1 MDENIGDYK
10 YSNVEV
16 TNKTKIGNLNFNTFG
31 NIVYINN
38 VLNTDFRHNLTLE
51 QTNTTYVLQNIS
63 TFEYKKTI
71 TEIKKEK
78 KDIFVSHN
86 HNLKKGD
93 IIKLYNIRRLKP
105 SSPIVEYIN
114 LLNDTLQNTDITY
127 KVLTTTRDT
136 FTLTT
141 FGNSTNLLNNILNI
155 VKTSYKHIDDGYFE
169 LITNK
174 PLIQNDILNVNI
186 SNTTNTIGSY
196 YNLIINDNISKVVI
210 NTSNQDTIVG
220 YINIGNNDM
229 ISNDLIEQCEN
240 KTILTIS
247 NIDLRYSSFE
257 IINIKENIWYI
268 LGKIYTNKVIY
279 KVTYDS
285 LVEDYK
291 IDNNRIVLLPFY
303 KKFVY
308 EFDISDPSLKN
319 YLFVIV
325 DDNNNNYYKNIIQMG
340 EIGHPNSFIRI
351 YIDNDESVDKEYS
364 IKYKKNLENN
374 YFDFT
379 PLYIIKNTPI
389 HFS

>member
-1 MDENIGDYK
+1 MDEGIGDYK

-16 TNKTKIGNLNFNTFG
+16 TNKTKISNLNFNIFE
-31 NIVYINN
+31 NIVYVNN
-38 VLNTDFRHNLTLE
+38 VLSTDFRHNLTLDK
-51 QTNTTYVLQNIS
+51 TNTTYVLQNIS
-63 TFEYKKTI
+63 TLEYKKTI
-71 TEIKKEK
+71 SEIKKDK

-86 HNLKKGD
+86 HNLKNGD

-127 KVLTTTRDT
+127 KILTTTRDT
-136 FTLTT
+136 FTLIT

-155 VKTSYKHIDDGYFE
+155 VKTSYKHIDNGYFE
-169 LITNK
+169 LITTK

-186 SNTTNTIGSY
+186 SNTTDNIGSY
-196 YNLIINDNISKVVI
+196 YNLIINDNISKIVI
-210 NTSNQDTIVG
+210 NTLNQDKFVG

-240 KTILTIS
+240 KTILTLS

-257 IINIKENIWYI
+257 IINIQANIWYI
-268 LGKIYTNKVIY
+268 YGKIYTNKVIY

-291 IDNNRIVLLPFY
+291 IDNNRLSLVHFY

-308 EFDISDPSLKN
+308 EFDISDPGLKN

-340 EIGHPNSFIRI
+340 EMGYHNSFIRI
-351 YIDNDESVDKEYS
+351 YIDTDENVDKEYNL
-364 IKYKKNLENN
+364 KYKKNINNN

-379 PLYIIKNTPI
+379 PLFIIKNTPI

>member
-38 VLNTDFRHNLTLE
+38 VLNTDFRHNLTLD

-155 VKTSYKHIDDGYFE
+155 VKTSYKHIDDGFFE

-186 SNTTNTIGSY
+186 TNTTNTIGSY

-210 NTSNQDTIVG
+210 NTSNQDTFVG

-257 IINIKENIWYI
+257 IINIEENIWYI

-279 KVTYDS
+279 KVAYDS

-340 EIGHPNSFIRI
+340 EMGHPNSFIRI

>member
-38 VLNTDFRHNLTLE
+38 VLNTDFRHNLTLD

-155 VKTSYKHIDDGYFE
+155 VKTSYRHIDDGYFE
-169 LITNK
+169 LITSK

-257 IINIKENIWYI
+257 IINIEENIWYI
-268 LGKIYTNKVIY
+268 LGKVYTNKVIY

-340 EIGHPNSFIRI
+340 EMGHPNSFIRI